1 MGTNGA
7 GHHSTQ
13 YWDEDVT
20 GHEGVAWRSP
30 SKGGGRLGGGWSL
43 WVEGRGRMRKGTKQE
58 GQDVLGAEQWR
69 GGGSRCCEDCPQM
82 ASTPPPHRWHRPT
95 GPERGGAVSFSGL
108 VFHPRASGC
117 SQWSLARCPRA
128 SHLSEQ
134 LLALHWAVPAGPPA
148 PPPPSPRRHMH
159 RPDLT
164 DAARNDPQL
173 PANSIHFND
182 KQLPGGGR
190 RPRPEMLQEAYPT
203 APSEVRPP
211 RSPDISG
218 FPPVTST

>member
-1 MGTNGA
+1 M
-7 GHHSTQ
+7 
-13 YWDEDVT
+13 
-20 GHEGVAWRSP
+20 
-30 SKGGGRLGGGWSL
+30 GGGQREDEKGDKARGTGCPGGRA
-43 WVEGRGRMRKGTKQE
+43 VEGGRESVLRGLPADGI
-58 GQDVLGAEQWR
+58 D
-69 GGGSRCCEDCPQM
+69 
-82 ASTPPPHRWHRPT
+82 PPPHRWHRPT

-117 SQWSLARCPRA
+117 SQWSPARCPRA

-134 LLALHWAVPAGPPA
+134 LLALHWAAPAGPPA
-148 PPPPSPRRHMH
+148 PPPSPRRHMH

>member
-1 MGTNGA
+1 M
-7 GHHSTQ
+7 
-13 YWDEDVT
+13 
-20 GHEGVAWRSP
+20 
-30 SKGGGRLGGGWSL
+30 

-58 GQDVLGAEQWR
+58 GQDVLGAEQW
-69 GGGSRCCEDCPQM
+69 GEEGVGASRT
-82 ASTPPPHRWHRPT
+82 ALRWHRPPT
-95 GPERGGAVSFSGL
+95 HTDGIVPPALRGGSRLLLRLGVS
-108 VFHPRASGC
+108 
-117 SQWSLARCPRA
+117 SQGIRMQPVEPCPGPRA

-134 LLALHWAVPAGPPA
+134 LLALHWAAPAGPPA
-148 PPPPSPRRHMH
+148 PPPPRRHMH

-182 KQLPGGGR
+182 KQSPGGGR

-203 APSEVRPP
+203 DPSEVRPP